1 MVDVLELEDIRKT
14 FFQGRTS
21 LVVLNKANL
30 KIQGGEMVGLIGPS
44 GSGKSTL
51 LQIAGLLE
59 NAEEGR
65 VSILGV
71 PMNKLDDNSRTKARG
86 TDIGFVYQYHHLLAE
101 FTALENIVLPQLIS
115 GKSKT
120 QANSVAIR
128 LLASMQLSDR
138 STHRP
143 ARLSGGEQQRVAVA
157 RALANGP
164 RLLLADE
171 PTGNLD
177 SKAGDSLIAL
187 IQSLNYE
194 RQQTVVIVSH
204 SQRIASKMDRVM
216 QLAGGVV
223 NLVKKNI
230 VL

>member
-1 MVDVLELEDIRKT
+1 MIDVLELEDIRKT

-30 KIQGGEMVGLIGPS
+30 KIQGGELVGVIGPS

-120 QANSVAIR
+120 QAKNVANK

-164 RLLLADE
+164 RLLLADA

-177 SKAGDSLIAL
+177 HDSAEQVFNLLVELVKKTGVAALIATHNPEL
-187 IQSLNYE
+187 
-194 RQQTVVIVSH
+194 
-204 SQRIASKMDRVM
+204 AGKMDRV
-216 QLAGGVV
+216 LRLENGI
-223 NLVKKNI
+223 LVPD
-230 VL
+230 

>member
-1 MVDVLELEDIRKT
+1 MVNVLELEDIRKT

-115 GKSKT
+115 GKSKP
-120 QANSVAIR
+120 QANNVANK

-177 SKAGDSLIAL
+177 HDSAEQVFNLLVELVKKTGVAALIATHNPEL
-187 IQSLNYE
+187 AGN
-194 RQQTVVIVSH
+194 
-204 SQRIASKMDRVM
+204 MDRV
-216 QLAGGVV
+216 LRLENGI
-223 NLVKKNI
+223 L
-230 VL
+230 LPD

>member
-1 MVDVLELEDIRKT
+1 MIDVLKLEDIRKT

-30 KIQGGEMVGLIGPS
+30 KIQGGEMVGLIGHS

-120 QANSVAIR
+120 QANNVANK

-177 SKAGDSLIAL
+177 HDSAEQVFNLLVELVKKTGVAALIATHNPEL
-187 IQSLNYE
+187 
-194 RQQTVVIVSH
+194 
-204 SQRIASKMDRVM
+204 AGKMDRV
-216 QLAGGVV
+216 LRLENGI
-223 NLVKKNI
+223 LVPD
-230 VL
+230 

>member
-14 FFQGRTS
+14 FFQGLTS

-120 QANSVAIR
+120 QANNVANK
-128 LLASMQLSDR
+128 LLASMHLSDR

-177 SKAGDSLIAL
+177 HDSAEQVFNLLVELVKKTGVAALIATHNPEL
-187 IQSLNYE
+187 
-194 RQQTVVIVSH
+194 
-204 SQRIASKMDRVM
+204 AGKMDRV
-216 QLAGGVV
+216 LRLENGI
-223 NLVKKNI
+223 LVPD
-230 VL
+230 

>member
-14 FFQGRTS
+14 FFQGSTT

-120 QANSVAIR
+120 QANNVAGR

-177 SKAGDSLIAL
+177 HDSAEQVFNLLVELVKKTGVAALIATHNPEL
-187 IQSLNYE
+187 
-194 RQQTVVIVSH
+194 
-204 SQRIASKMDRVM
+204 AGKMDRV
-216 QLAGGVV
+216 LRLENGK
-223 NLVKKNI
+223 LVPD
-230 VL
+230 

>member
-120 QANSVAIR
+120 QANNVANK

-177 SKAGDSLIAL
+177 HDSAEQLFNLLVELVKNTGVAALIATHNL
-187 IQSLNYE
+187 EL
-194 RQQTVVIVSH
+194 
-204 SQRIASKMDRVM
+204 AGKMDRV
-216 QLAGGVV
+216 LRLENGI
-223 NLVKKNI
+223 LVPD
-230 VL
+230 

>member
-1 MVDVLELEDIRKT
+1 MVNVLELEDIRKT

-21 LVVLNKANL
+21 LVVLNKVNL

-65 VSILGV
+65 VSILGE

-115 GKSKT
+115 GKNKT
-120 QANSVAIR
+120 QANNVANK

-177 SKAGDSLIAL
+177 HDSAEQVFNLLVELVKKSEVAALIATHNPEL
-187 IQSLNYE
+187 
-194 RQQTVVIVSH
+194 
-204 SQRIASKMDRVM
+204 AGKMDRV
-216 QLAGGVV
+216 LRLENGI
-223 NLVKKNI
+223 LVPD
-230 VL
+230 

>member
-1 MVDVLELEDIRKT
+1 MIDVLKLEDIRKT

-120 QANSVAIR
+120 QANNVANK

-177 SKAGDSLIAL
+177 HDSAEQVFNLLVELVKKNGVAALIATHNPEL
-187 IQSLNYE
+187 
-194 RQQTVVIVSH
+194 
-204 SQRIASKMDRVM
+204 AGKMDRV
-216 QLAGGVV
+216 LRLENGI
-223 NLVKKNI
+223 LVPD
-230 VL
+230 

>member
-1 MVDVLELEDIRKT
+1 MIDVLKLEDIRKT

-120 QANSVAIR
+120 QANNVANK

-177 SKAGDSLIAL
+177 HDSAEQVFNLLVELVKKTGVAALIATHNSEL
-187 IQSLNYE
+187 
-194 RQQTVVIVSH
+194 
-204 SQRIASKMDRVM
+204 AGKMDRV
-216 QLAGGVV
+216 LRLENGI
-223 NLVKKNI
+223 LVPD
-230 VL
+230 

>member
-1 MVDVLELEDIRKT
+1 MIDVLKLEDIRKT

-120 QANSVAIR
+120 QANNVANK

-177 SKAGDSLIAL
+177 HDSAEQVFNLLVELVKKTGVAALIATHNPEL
-187 IQSLNYE
+187 
-194 RQQTVVIVSH
+194 
-204 SQRIASKMDRVM
+204 AGKMDRV
-216 QLAGGVV
+216 LRLENGI
-223 NLVKKNI
+223 LVPD
-230 VL
+230 

>member
-1 MVDVLELEDIRKT
+1 MIDVLKLEDIRKT

-30 KIQGGEMVGLIGPS
+30 IIQGGEMVGLIGPS

-120 QANSVAIR
+120 QANNVANK

-157 RALANGP
+157 RALANAP

-177 SKAGDSLIAL
+177 HDSAEQVFNLLVELVKKTGVAALIATHNTEL
-187 IQSLNYE
+187 
-194 RQQTVVIVSH
+194 
-204 SQRIASKMDRVM
+204 AGKMDRV
-216 QLAGGVV
+216 LRLENGI
-223 NLVKKNI
+223 LVPD
-230 VL
+230 

>member
-51 LQIAGLLE
+51 LHIAGLLE

-120 QANSVAIR
+120 QANNVANK

-177 SKAGDSLIAL
+177 HDSAEQVFNLLAELVKKTGVAALIATHNPEL
-187 IQSLNYE
+187 
-194 RQQTVVIVSH
+194 
-204 SQRIASKMDRVM
+204 AGKMDRV
-216 QLAGGVV
+216 LRLENGI
-223 NLVKKNI
+223 LVPD
-230 VL
+230 

>member
-115 GKSKT
+115 GESKT
-120 QANSVAIR
+120 QANNVAYK

-138 STHRP
+138 SMHRP

-177 SKAGDSLIAL
+177 HDSAEQLFKLLVELVKKTGVAALIATHNL
-187 IQSLNYE
+187 EL
-194 RQQTVVIVSH
+194 
-204 SQRIASKMDRVM
+204 AGKMDRV
-216 QLAGGVV
+216 LRLENGI
-223 NLVKKNI
+223 LVPD
-230 VL
+230 

>member
-59 NAEEGR
+59 TAEEGR
-65 VSILGV
+65 GSILGV

-120 QANSVAIR
+120 QANNVANK

-177 SKAGDSLIAL
+177 HDSAEQVFNLLAELVKKTGVAALIATHNPEL
-187 IQSLNYE
+187 
-194 RQQTVVIVSH
+194 
-204 SQRIASKMDRVM
+204 AGKMDRV
-216 QLAGGVV
+216 LRLENGI
-223 NLVKKNI
+223 LVPD
-230 VL
+230 

>member
-1 MVDVLELEDIRKT
+1 MVNVLELEDIRKT

-21 LVVLNKANL
+21 LVVLNKVNL

-65 VSILGV
+65 VSILGE

-120 QANSVAIR
+120 QANNVANK

-177 SKAGDSLIAL
+177 HDSAEQVFNLLVELVKKSEVAALIATHNPEL
-187 IQSLNYE
+187 
-194 RQQTVVIVSH
+194 
-204 SQRIASKMDRVM
+204 AGKMDRV
-216 QLAGGVV
+216 LRLENGI
-223 NLVKKNI
+223 LVPD
-230 VL
+230 

>member
-71 PMNKLDDNSRTKARG
+71 PMNELDDNSRTKARG

-120 QANSVAIR
+120 QANNVANR
-128 LLASMQLSDR
+128 LLASMKLSDR

-177 SKAGDSLIAL
+177 HDSAEQVFNLLVELVKKTGVAALIATHNPKL
-187 IQSLNYE
+187 AE
-194 RQQTVVIVSH
+194 
-204 SQRIASKMDRVM
+204 KMDRV
-216 QLAGGVV
+216 LRLDNGI
-223 NLVKKNI
+223 LVPD
-230 VL
+230 

>member
-14 FFQGRTS
+14 FFQGSTS

-30 KIQGGEMVGLIGPS
+30 QIQGGEMVGLIGPS

-86 TDIGFVYQYHHLLAE
+86 TDIGFVYQYHHLLSE

-157 RALANGP
+157 RALANDP

-177 SKAGDSLIAL
+177 HDSAEQVLNLLVEMVKNTGVAALIAPHNTEL
-187 IQSLNYE
+187 
-194 RQQTVVIVSH
+194 
-204 SQRIASKMDRVM
+204 AGKMDRV
-216 QLAGGVV
+216 LRLENGI
-223 NLVKKNI
+223 LVPD
-230 VL
+230 

>member
-1 MVDVLELEDIRKT
+1 MIDVLKLEDIRKT

-115 GKSKT
+115 GKSKS
-120 QANSVAIR
+120 QANIVANK

-177 SKAGDSLIAL
+177 HDSAEQVFNLLVELVKKTGVAALIATHNPEL
-187 IQSLNYE
+187 
-194 RQQTVVIVSH
+194 
-204 SQRIASKMDRVM
+204 AGKMDRV
-216 QLAGGVV
+216 LRLENGI
-223 NLVKKNI
+223 LVPD
-230 VL
+230 

>member
-1 MVDVLELEDIRKT
+1 MVNVLELEDIRKT

-21 LVVLNKANL
+21 LVVLNKVNL

-65 VSILGV
+65 VSILGE

-120 QANSVAIR
+120 QANNVANK

-177 SKAGDSLIAL
+177 HDSAEQVFNLLVELVKKTGVAALIATHNAEL
-187 IQSLNYE
+187 
-194 RQQTVVIVSH
+194 
-204 SQRIASKMDRVM
+204 AGKMDRV
-216 QLAGGVV
+216 LRLENGI
-223 NLVKKNI
+223 LVPD
-230 VL
+230 

>member
-1 MVDVLELEDIRKT
+1 MIDVLKLEDIRKT
-14 FFQGRTS
+14 FFQGLTS

-115 GKSKT
+115 GESKT
-120 QANSVAIR
+120 QANNVANK

-177 SKAGDSLIAL
+177 HDSAEQVFNLLVELVKKTGVAALIATHNPEL
-187 IQSLNYE
+187 
-194 RQQTVVIVSH
+194 
-204 SQRIASKMDRVM
+204 AGKMDRV
-216 QLAGGVV
+216 LRLENGI
-223 NLVKKNI
+223 LVPD
-230 VL
+230 

>member
-120 QANSVAIR
+120 QANNVANK

-177 SKAGDSLIAL
+177 HDSAEQIFNLLVELVKKTGVAALIATHNPEL
-187 IQSLNYE
+187 
-194 RQQTVVIVSH
+194 
-204 SQRIASKMDRVM
+204 AGKMDRV
-216 QLAGGVV
+216 LRLENGI
-223 NLVKKNI
+223 LVPD
-230 VL
+230 

>member
-1 MVDVLELEDIRKT
+1 MVNVLELEDIRKT

-71 PMNKLDDNSRTKARG
+71 PMNKLDDNSRTNARG

-120 QANSVAIR
+120 QANNVANK

-177 SKAGDSLIAL
+177 HDSAEQVFNLLVELVKKTGVAALIATHNPEL
-187 IQSLNYE
+187 
-194 RQQTVVIVSH
+194 
-204 SQRIASKMDRVM
+204 AGKMDRV
-216 QLAGGVV
+216 LRLENGI
-223 NLVKKNI
+223 LVPD
-230 VL
+230 

>member
-1 MVDVLELEDIRKT
+1 MIDVLKLEDIRKT

-86 TDIGFVYQYHHLLAE
+86 RDIGFVYQYHHLLAE

-115 GKSKT
+115 GESKT
-120 QANSVAIR
+120 QANNVANK

-177 SKAGDSLIAL
+177 HDSAEQLFNLLVELVKNTGVAALIATHNPEL
-187 IQSLNYE
+187 
-194 RQQTVVIVSH
+194 
-204 SQRIASKMDRVM
+204 AGKMDRV
-216 QLAGGVV
+216 LRLENGI
-223 NLVKKNI
+223 LVPD
-230 VL
+230 

>member
-1 MVDVLELEDIRKT
+1 MIDVLKLEDIRKT

-120 QANSVAIR
+120 QANNVANK

-177 SKAGDSLIAL
+177 HDSAEQVFNLLVELVKKTGVAALIATHNTEL
-187 IQSLNYE
+187 
-194 RQQTVVIVSH
+194 
-204 SQRIASKMDRVM
+204 AGKMDRV
-216 QLAGGVV
+216 LRLENGI
-223 NLVKKNI
+223 LVPD
-230 VL
+230 